1 LSSPSSR
8 TRGRCLAVA
17 TNGWGR
23 QAKLVAGGL
32 PSRQL
37 TQDRRALEKKT
48 QDRSRGILSAVS
60 RPGVEDMGRHEG
72 CRPQYWLFMLF
83 FPHILPWTSLSDSNL
98 DLQQLPLRCEVTGVY
113 RSFLCKC
120 LRAKTAPGRM
130 LTTQLEFVS

>member
-1 LSSPSSR
+1 MLSC
-8 TRGRCLAVA
+8 GH

-37 TQDRRALEKKT
+37 T

-72 CRPQYWLFMLF
+72 CRPQYWLFVLF
-83 FPHILPWTSLSDSNL
+83 SPT
-98 DLQQLPLRCEVTGVY
+98 
-113 RSFLCKC
+113 SFLEH
-120 LRAKTAPGRM
+120 LF
-130 LTTQLEFVS
+130 LTPTSICSNCPFVVKLQVCIEAFCVNAYEQRPLLEECSQLSLNL